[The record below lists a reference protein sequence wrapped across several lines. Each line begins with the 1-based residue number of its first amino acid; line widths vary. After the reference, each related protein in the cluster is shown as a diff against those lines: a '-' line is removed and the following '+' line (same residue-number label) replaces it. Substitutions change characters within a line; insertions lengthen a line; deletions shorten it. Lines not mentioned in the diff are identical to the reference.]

1 MASKIEKSSRKTE
14 KKASFTPFDKEN
26 VVRPLK
32 LFISIVPYGQ
42 GDGLVKLAEQ
52 AGATFSYITNGEGTG
67 RNYLPGLLSVSDIK
81 KQVVFTIIKE
91 DNAKEFVEILEQR
104 FSTSK
109 AAKGISLSVKLTSV
123 VGVSVYRILSNTRK
137 VKKVQSD
144 GEF

>member
-1 MASKIEKSSRKTE
+1 MATKIEKSSEKTG
-14 KKASFTPFDKEN
+14 KKANFTPFDEQN

-91 DNAKEFVEILEQR
+91 DNAEEFIEILEQR

-109 AAKGISLSVKLTSV
+109 AAKGISLSVKFTSV